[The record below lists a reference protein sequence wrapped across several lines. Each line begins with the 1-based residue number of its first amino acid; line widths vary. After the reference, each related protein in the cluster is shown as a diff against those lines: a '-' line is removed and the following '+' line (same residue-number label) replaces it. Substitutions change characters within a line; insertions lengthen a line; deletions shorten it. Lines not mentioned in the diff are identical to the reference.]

1 MKQCVFEELKCHINY
16 FLTFKLPKNIIVKNL
31 KELDNPE
38 VLSYHEALRI
48 EKRLI
53 DDLRN

>member
-16 FLTFKLPKNIIVKNL
+16 FLTFKLPKNIIDKNL